1 MEDQDLLSLLSD
13 LLRQSF
19 SPRAPAPLRSS
30 SSVAPN
36 LDPSSHPPLHSPSS
50 SESPS
55 PSPAAHAQPRSLTGS
70 SGRRRSLRMAHVD
83 DIKKTHLRELMSDTE
98 RCKSM
103 IVEFDEAAHL
113 KEKIEGAT

>member
-70 SGRRRSLRMAHVD
+70 SGRRRSLHGRAHVD

-103 IVEFDEAAHL
+103 IAAHL